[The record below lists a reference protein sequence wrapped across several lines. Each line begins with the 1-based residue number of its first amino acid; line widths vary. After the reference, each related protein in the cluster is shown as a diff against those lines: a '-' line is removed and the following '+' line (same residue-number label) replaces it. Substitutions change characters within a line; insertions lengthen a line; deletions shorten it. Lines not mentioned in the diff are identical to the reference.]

1 MYTGKID
8 NMEWFVYALLSTSLY
23 AFIPILDK
31 INCSR
36 VDPMIIATLSS
47 ILSSIFLVFYC
58 GFEKK
63 FIHHMPQF
71 SYTDCVCIVAT
82 AMLTALSWAF
92 YYGAIKIGPVSKIT
106 TFDSFSFV
114 LTILF
119 SSLILNEAIAMHTML
134 GIMIIMCGV
143 YIMVL

>member
-1 MYTGKID
+1 MKWVI
-8 NMEWFVYALLSTSLY
+8 YALLSTSLY

-47 ILSSIFLVFYC
+47 ILSSLFLVSYC
-58 GFEKK
+58 TFEKK
-63 FIHHMPQF
+63 IVDHVFCFTYI
-71 SYTDCVCIVAT
+71 DCVYILAT
-82 AMLTALSWAF
+82 AVLTALSWAF
-92 YYGAIKIGPVSKIT
+92 YYGAIKMGPVSKIT

-119 SSLILNEAIAMHTML
+119 SSLLLNEAIATHTIL
-134 GIMIIMCGV
+134 GIMVILCGV
-143 YIMVL
+143 YIIVL

>member
-1 MYTGKID
+1 MCTGKSIY
-8 NMEWFVYALLSTSLY
+8 MEWFVYALLSTSLY

-47 ILSSIFLVFYC
+47 ILSSLFLVSYC

-63 FIHHMPQF
+63 IVHHMF
-71 SYTDCVCIVAT
+71 DFTYIDCACILAT
-82 AMLTALSWAF
+82 AVLTALSWTF
-92 YYGAIKIGPVSKIT
+92 YYGAIKMGPVAKIT

-114 LTILF
+114 LTIIF
-119 SSLILNEAIAMHTML
+119 SSLLLNEAIAGHTL
-134 GIMIIMCGV
+134 IGIMIILCGV
-143 YIMVL
+143 YIMVW